1 MQETVLY
8 YTPLSTRQS
17 RILKGILVRMGIRI
31 RNVTPEQTNLTVGA
45 LVGLPG
51 FESNDSSHDLTGSKS
66 NDDSNDLAGSKA
78 NHDSNDLAGSKSN
91 DDSNDLTGSKAD
103 DNSSDLTGSKADD
116 SSHDLTGSKADDN
129 SHDLAGSKSTDD
141 SCSAELRTEASAI
154 PEEVLVL
161 HQFSE
166 QRLDALLYALRKE
179 KIRIA
184 LKAIVTEQNCSWT
197 FTQLYEEL
205 KEEHVKMQQMQ
216 KR

>member
-8 YTPLSTRQS
+8 YTPSPTRQS

-31 RNVTPEQTNLTVGA
+31 RNVTPEQTSLTVGA

-51 FESNDSSHDLTGSKS
+51 FESEANSNDLTGSKS
-66 NDDSNDLAGSKA
+66 DDRSNDLTNSKSEA
-78 NHDSNDLAGSKSN
+78 DSNDLAGSKSEN
-91 DDSNDLTGSKAD
+91 PA
-103 DNSSDLTGSKADD
+103 
-116 SSHDLTGSKADDN
+116 
-129 SHDLAGSKSTDD
+129 D
-141 SCSAELRTEASAI
+141 SCSAEPRTKASAI

-184 LKAIVTEQNCSWT
+184 LKAVVTEQNCSWT

-205 KEEHVKMQQMQ
+205 KEEHAKMQQI
-216 KR
+216 